1 MITAVII
8 DDEANAIES
17 LQWELNNFKSEI
29 QVLETFTQA
38 SEAVDFLEKNMVDA
52 VFLDIEMPG
61 MNGFEFLEKFEKRK
75 FAVIITSA
83 YHNYA
88 LPAIKAQ
95 CLDFLPKPTDEKA
108 VKECLEKIKKFKTDH
123 FFIDYFE
130 EALFS
135 KMGSKENNKKITIN
149 TDGKVMFLLPDDII
163 YCESDG
169 NYSTIFLENGK
180 KIVLSLKLK
189 QLEEKLTDDFF
200 RIHNSYV
207 INLNKVQEYIKND
220 AYVILTNQAKIPV
233 SRQKKSIFLD
243 KY

>member
-17 LQWELNNFKSEI
+17 LQWELNHFKSEI
-29 QVLETFTQA
+29 TVIATFTMA
-38 SEAVDFLEKNMVDA
+38 VEAKSFLEKNSVDA
-52 VFLDIEMPG
+52 VFLDVEMPG
-61 MNGFEFLEKFEKRK
+61 MNGFELLESLERRK
-75 FAVIITSA
+75 FAVIITTA
-83 YHNYA
+83 YHSYA
-88 LPAIKAQ
+88 IPAIKAQ
-95 CLDFLPKPTDEKA
+95 CLDFLPKPTDEEAIKT
-108 VKECLEKIKKFKTDH
+108 CIEKIKKYRKEH

-135 KMGSKENNKKITIN
+135 KMNDKDNNKKITIN

-180 KIVLSLKLK
+180 KIVLTIKLK
-189 QLEEKLTDDFF
+189 QLEDKLTDDFF

-207 INLNKVQEYIKND
+207 INLNKVQEYLKHD

-233 SRQKKSIFLD
+233 SRQKKSMFLD

>member
-1 MITAVII
+1 MITAVIV

-17 LQWELNNFKSEI
+17 LQWELNNFRNEI
-29 QVLETFTQA
+29 SVLATFTQA
-38 SEAVDFLEKNMVDA
+38 SEAKIYLEKNIVDA
-52 VFLDIEMPG
+52 VFLDVEMPG
-61 MNGFEFLEKFEKRK
+61 MNGFELLESLEKRK
-75 FAVIITSA
+75 FAVIITTA
-83 YHNYA
+83 YHEYA
-88 LPAIKAQ
+88 ISAIKAQ
-95 CLDFLPKPTDEKA
+95 CLDFLPKPTDEDAIKIC
-108 VKECLEKIKKFKTDH
+108 VEKIKKYKKEH

-135 KMGSKENNKKITIN
+135 KMNSKENSKKITIN
-149 TDGKVMFLLPDDII
+149 TDGKVMFLSPDDII
-163 YCESDG
+163 YCESEG

-180 KIVLSLKLK
+180 KIVLTIKLK

-207 INLNKVQEYIKND
+207 INLNKVQEYLKQD

>member
-17 LQWELNNFKSEI
+17 LQWELNNFRNEI
-29 QVLETFTQA
+29 NVLATFTQA
-38 SEAVDFLEKNMVDA
+38 IEAKSFLEKNSVDA
-52 VFLDIEMPG
+52 VFLDVEMPG
-61 MNGFEFLEKFEKRK
+61 MNGFELLESLERRK
-75 FAVIITSA
+75 FAVIITTA
-83 YHNYA
+83 YHGYA
-88 LPAIKAQ
+88 IPAIKAQ
-95 CLDFLPKPTDEKA
+95 CLDFLPKPTDEDA
-108 VKECLEKIKKFKTDH
+108 VKSCIEKIKKRKTEH

-130 EALFS
+130 EALFN
-135 KMGSKENNKKITIN
+135 KMSDKENTKKITIS
-149 TDGKVMFLLPDDII
+149 TDGKVMFLLPDEII

-207 INLNKVQEYIKND
+207 INLNKVQEYIKYD